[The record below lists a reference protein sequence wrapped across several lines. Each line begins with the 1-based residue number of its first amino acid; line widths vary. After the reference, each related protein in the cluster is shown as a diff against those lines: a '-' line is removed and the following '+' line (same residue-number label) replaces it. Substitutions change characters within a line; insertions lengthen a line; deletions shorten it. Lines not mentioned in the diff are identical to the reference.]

1 MQKLKFTELP
11 LSDEMQKAIEDMGF
25 VEASPI
31 QSEAIP
37 LALQGNDVLGM
48 AQTGTGK
55 TAAFGIPTLEQVDPA
70 KKHVQALILCPTRE
84 LAVQVTEE
92 FVKLS
97 KYKKIKCVTVYG
109 GDPIDRQIRA
119 LKDGAQIVV
128 GTPGRVIDHIER
140 KTLKLD
146 KVQISVLDEAD
157 EMLDMGFR
165 EDIEGILELLPQERQ
180 TLLFSATM
188 SKPIMQITK
197 RFQNDP
203 KLVKVVRNE
212 LTADN
217 IEQLYYEI
225 KGSAKMEVMCRLMD
239 LYNLQQAIVFCNTK
253 RKVDEVV
260 EDLLKRGYQ
269 AEGLHGDMRQQA
281 RNNVMTKFKSGVTN
295 LLVATDVAARGI
307 DVSGVDAVVNFDLP
321 LDPEYYVHRIGR
333 TGRAGAS
340 GKAFTFVVG
349 REFIRLREIQEYTK
363 KKIDRGVVPSFADV
377 VGKKKAK
384 FIETLSQSIE
394 EGDLELFADMIPAL
408 NHAGYSNE
416 DIIKALL
423 KISMGVQK
431 SEFADMDLVE
441 NRKQGNREEKDRERG
456 SFDRNR
462 SGKREDKFSRN
473 GKPQNRNSN
482 PDMVRL
488 FVNVGKL
495 DRIKPNDIVGA
506 LTGETG
512 IAYGNIGQID
522 IYDKFSFVE
531 VVKRD
536 VNKVLEGMENNTI
549 KGKTVKLEV
558 ARQ

>member
-1 MQKLKFTELP
+1 MP
-11 LSDEMQKAIEDMGF
+11 LSAEMQRAIEDMGF
-25 VEASPI
+25 TEASPI
-31 QSEAIP
+31 QAEAIP

-55 TAAFGIPTLEQVDPA
+55 TAAFGIPALELIDNTL
-70 KKHVQALILCPTRE
+70 KHVQVLVVCPTRE

-92 FVKLS
+92 IVRLA
-97 KYKKIKCVTVYG
+97 KYKKVRCVTVYG

-119 LKDGAQIVV
+119 LKEGCQVVV
-128 GTPGRVIDHIER
+128 GTPGRLIDHIER

-146 KVQISVLDEAD
+146 KVQIAILDEAD

-165 EDIEGILELLPQERQ
+165 EDIESILELLPPDRQ

-217 IEQLYYEI
+217 IEQLFYEI

-239 LYNLQQAIVFCNTK
+239 LYNLNQMIVFCNTK

-281 RNNVMTKFKSGVTN
+281 RNNVMTKFKSGVTAI
-295 LLVATDVAARGI
+295 LVATDVAARGI
-307 DVSGVDAVVNFDLP
+307 DVSDVDAVVNFDLP

-349 REFIRLREIQEYTK
+349 RESIRLREIQEYTK

-377 VGKKKAK
+377 VGMKKAK
-384 FIETLSQSIE
+384 FIETLTQEIE
-394 EGDLELFADMIPAL
+394 EGNLEVFADMIPTL

-423 KISMGVQK
+423 KMTIGVQK
-431 SEFADMDLVE
+431 SEINDMDLVE
-441 NRKQGNREEKDRERG
+441 NRKSFREEKERG
-456 SFDRNR
+456 TFERNKNT
-462 SGKREDKFSRN
+462 SGKREDKFSRTETT
-473 GKPQNRNSN
+473 NRPPRTPNA
-482 PDMVRL
+482 DMVRL

-495 DRIKPNDIVGA
+495 DRVKPNDIVGA

-512 IAYGNIGQID
+512 IAFGNIGQID

-531 VVKRD
+531 IVKKD
-536 VNKVLEGMENNTI
+536 VPKVLEGMENNTI

-558 ARQ
+558 AKQ